1 MSAISLKAASG
12 NTGEAVLI
20 ELRRIIRAMDIHSK
34 KAGRH
39 AGLTTPQ
46 LVVLQACARLGDV
59 TLRRLSNEASLSQG
73 TVTAIMDRLEAK
85 NLAERYRS
93 LSDRRIIHARLTP
106 EGRAA
111 LDSSPPLMEQKFTE
125 RFSRL
130 SPERQAEM
138 IAVLKEIAGMMNAG
152 SADALP
158 PFFTSAFLKN
168 ETDTPG

>member
-1 MSAISLKAASG
+1 MERASG
-12 NTGEAVLI
+12 NQGEAVLI

-34 KAGRH
+34 KAGRY

-59 TLRRLSNEASLSQG
+59 TLRRLSDEASLSQG

-93 LSDRRIIHARLTP
+93 LTDRRIIHARLTA

-111 LDSSPPLMEQKFTE
+111 LETSPPLMEQKFTE
-125 RFSRL
+125 RFSQL
-130 SPERQAEM
+130 PPARQAEM
-138 IAVLKEIAGMMNAG
+138 IAVLKEIAAMMNAG
-152 SADALP
+152 SANALP
-158 PFFTSAFLKN
+158 PFFTSSGFL
-168 ETDTPG
+168 EGEQDPA